1 MRADPQETL
10 TPDQARAV
18 LALAVSDT
26 GPQPALSEQT
36 LLVLRRVLDHGSATE
51 GVRHLLGYDE
61 RAPEVLVAYAQLV
74 GDEEGGSA
82 ELLVHP
88 EHRRRGHGTA
98 LVVSLLE
105 AAPRVRVW
113 AHGDGEAARGL
124 AGRLGLVTVRD
135 LWQMSRP
142 LSGDGSELPEAR
154 LPEGFAARTFEVGA
168 DEERW
173 LAVNATAFASH
184 PEQGRVDRRD
194 LDARIAETWFDA
206 SGFILVDDRR
216 DTHVEGAAAL
226 PLAAF
231 HWTKVVP
238 GEDSGEVYVVGVD
251 PAYQGLGLGRAVTVL
266 GLEHLRDRGLSE
278 ATLYVDGDN
287 EAAVATYGK
296 LGFHRTTVDV
306 MYARPVHPAVGA

>member
-98 LVVSLLE
+98 LVESLLE

-113 AHGDGEAARGL
+113 AHGDG
-124 AGRLGLVTVRD
+124 
-135 LWQMSRP
+135 
-142 LSGDGSELPEAR
+142 
-154 LPEGFAARTFEVGA
+154 
-168 DEERW
+168 
-173 LAVNATAFASH
+173 
-184 PEQGRVDRRD
+184 
-194 LDARIAETWFDA
+194 
-206 SGFILVDDRR
+206 
-216 DTHVEGAAAL
+216 
-226 PLAAF
+226 
-231 HWTKVVP
+231 
-238 GEDSGEVYVVGVD
+238 
-251 PAYQGLGLGRAVTVL
+251 
-266 GLEHLRDRGLSE
+266 
-278 ATLYVDGDN
+278 
-287 EAAVATYGK
+287 
-296 LGFHRTTVDV
+296 
-306 MYARPVHPAVGA
+306 

>member
-1 MRADPQETL
+1 MRAQPQQTL
-10 TPDQARAV
+10 VPGQARAV
-18 LALAVSDT
+18 LALAESDT
-26 GPQPALSEQT
+26 DPQRALSEQT
-36 LLVLRRVLDHGSATE
+36 LLVLRRAVGGSPTE
-51 GVRHLLGYDE
+51 GVRHLLAYDD
-61 RAPEVLVAYAQLV
+61 RSPEALVGYAQV
-74 GDEEGGSA
+74 VEDEEGGSA
-82 ELLVHP
+82 EVLVHP

-98 LVVSLLE
+98 LMESLLS

-124 AGRLGLVTVRD
+124 AGRLGLMTVRD

-142 LSGDGSELPEAR
+142 LSGDGAELPEAR
-154 LPEGFAARTFEVGA
+154 LPQGFSARTFEVGA
-168 DEERW
+168 DEQRW

-184 PEQGRVDRRD
+184 PEQGRVTRQD
-194 LDARIAETWFDA
+194 LDERIAESWFDA
-206 SGFILVDDRR
+206 SGFILVDDLRGEP
-216 DTHVEGAAAL
+216 VEGAAAF

-287 EAAVATYGK
+287 VAAVATYSR
-296 LGFHRTTVDV
+296 LGFHRTMVDV
-306 MYARPVHPAVGA
+306 MYSRADHPPVGA